1 MNDLEDQNFRL
12 EDKATLMGLLALLAT
27 VFAAATAVAI
37 GCLVRVARQKEPA
50 TAKRLLVASLPLAL
64 LASLVWTTL
73 FVVPVIAD
81 RILNGNVPEQQQF
94 VDAVKGRV
102 SERVRALHES
112 LFIVDAHADSL
123 LWSRRPLL
131 QAVDRGHVDVPRLL
145 RGNVALQF
153 FTIVTSSPMN
163 QNMQANP
170 APTVATDTITLLAA
184 TQGWGWDAIQSKT
197 ARALAQCAQLHAKA
211 AESNGTLTV
220 IKTRAD
226 LDSYAL
232 RRKPFAMTAGLLGV
246 EGVHIDGNLDN
257 IDRLRAAGVVTFGLA
272 HFFDTPLAG
281 SAHGMQ
287 KAGLTELG
295 VAAVKRIVQLGGIV
309 DISHASPATIDDLWA
324 LALPGMRVMATHA
337 GARAVCNHVRNLRD
351 SDIQGIARHGGV
363 VAVGFFEPTVCGES
377 HLHSVVETIRYVVDL
392 VGVAHVAL
400 GSDWD
405 GAVKIAWAADEMI
418 VLTQLLSE
426 SAFTDTEIARIM
438 GGNIRDLL
446 EQHLGQQQQR

>member
-1 MNDLEDQNFRL
+1 MSDLEDANFRL
-12 EDKATLMGLLALLAT
+12 EDKATLMGLVALLASI
-27 VFAAATAVAI
+27 FAAAIAVAI
-37 GCLVRVARQKEPA
+37 GCVVRVARQKDA
-50 TAKRLLVASLPLAL
+50 VSVQRLVVASLPLAL
-64 LASLVWTTL
+64 LASLVWAML

-81 RILNGNVPEQQQF
+81 RVLNGDVPSQQRF

-102 SERVRALHES
+102 SERVRALHAS

-131 QAVDRGHVDVPRLL
+131 DEVDRGHVDVPRLL

-153 FTIVTSSPMN
+153 FTIVTSSPMS
-163 QNMQANP
+163 QNMQRNP

-184 TQGWGWDAIQSKT
+184 TQGWGWDAVHSKT

-211 AESNGTLTV
+211 AASNGTLTV
-220 IKTRAD
+220 LKTLGD
-226 LDSYAL
+226 LNAYAL
-232 RRKPFAMTAGLLGV
+232 RRKPFAATAGLLGV

-257 IDRLRAAGVVTFGLA
+257 IDRLRAAGVVTFGLT

-281 SAHGMQ
+281 SAHGER

-295 VAAVKRIVQLGGIV
+295 VEAVKRIVRLGGIV

-324 LALPGMRVMATHA
+324 LELPEMRVMATHA
-337 GARAVCNHVRNLRD
+337 GVRGVCDHVRNLRD
-351 SDIQGIARHGGV
+351 SDIRGIARHGGV

-377 HLHSVVETIRYVVDL
+377 HLESVAKTIHYIVDL
-392 VGVAHVAL
+392 VGIAHVAL

-405 GAVKIAWAADEMI
+405 GAVHVAWAADEMI
-418 VLTQLLSE
+418 VITQLLSE
-426 SAFTDTEIARIM
+426 SGFTDSEIARIM
-438 GGNIRDLL
+438 GGNIRSLL
-446 EQHLGQQQQR
+446 ETHLPNSDE